1 VIDCSS
7 LSLLLR
13 ECSWGHKRPT
23 ISHSVTRWSYPA
35 VPRLLVCFRVEPKE
49 LVLLGLLSELVRVVD

>member
-35 VPRLLVCFRVEPKE
+35 VRRLLVCFRVEPRE
-49 LVLLGLLSELVRVVD
+49 IDSTGLVRVVD